1 MASTV
6 SLRAFVKRRNG
17 VPLGGKHALP
27 MMLKRSLGAPS
38 FADFWHYWNPIWGYY
53 LSRFV
58 MRPLRRYLPAEVA
71 ILLTFAVSG
80 ALHDVAVSLIKQ
92 QWIVMITPWFSV
104 MGLFVI
110 VLTRMKVNYPNL
122 PIVARGLVNVS
133 WLVLCY
139 WLTTL
144 LLVIF

>member
-27 MMLKRSLGAPS
+27 MMLKRSLGAPN
-38 FADFWHYWNPIWGYY
+38 FAGFWHYWNPIWGYY

-58 MRPLRRYLPAEVA
+58 MRPLRRYCQQKWQYSSRLQSVVHYTMW
-71 ILLTFAVSG
+71 LF
-80 ALHDVAVSLIKQ
+80 LIKQ
-92 QWIVMITPWFSV
+92 QWIVIITPWFSV

-133 WLVLCY
+133 WLAICY
-139 WLTTL
+139 WVTML
-144 LLVIF
+144 LLTIL